1 MSPTAGTWRGMGRR
15 EVEASPEGVGDR
27 GVPVVV
33 MPSELGTPQGQLAES
48 WGHQVGTAVSPR
60 PLARRRMMMV
70 LLLSELG
77 TMVSPGLRGQ

>member
-33 MPSELGTPQGQLAES
+33 MPSELGTPQRQLAGS

-60 PLARRRMMMV
+60 PLVRRRMMMV